1 MSVKIAP
8 SILAADFARLGD
20 EVRSVAEAGA
30 DLIHI
35 DVMDGHFVP
44 NITLGTAVVR
54 DLRKETDLPFDC
66 HLMISEPQRYIA
78 GFLDAGAN
86 MISIHSEAEPHMH
99 RALRLIQDGGAL
111 AGIALNPATACESIA
126 DAIDFCDFL
135 LVMSVNPGF
144 GGQKFI
150 PHVVAKIR
158 RLSAMIAERGR
169 SIPIEVDG
177 GIGTATVREVVL
189 AGAEIVV
196 AGTSVFGQQDRRSA
210 IAAIRTAADTKSQ
223 SV

>member
-1 MSVKIAP
+1 MSVKVAP
-8 SILAADFARLGD
+8 SILAADFSRLGE
-20 EVRSVAEAGA
+20 EVRSVADAGA

-44 NITLGTAVVR
+44 NITLGSAIVR

-66 HLMISEPQRYIA
+66 HLMISEPQRYIQD
-78 GFLDAGAN
+78 FINAGAN
-86 MISIHSEAEPHMH
+86 MISIHTEAEPHLH
-99 RALRLIQDGGAL
+99 RALRLIRDGGAL
-111 AGIALNPATACESIA
+111 AGIALNPATACEAVA

-150 PHVVAKIR
+150 PPMVAKIR

-169 SIPIEVDG
+169 PIPIEVDG
-177 GIGTATVREVVL
+177 GIGAATVRDVVL
-189 AGAEIVV
+189 AGAGIVV
-196 AGTSVFGQQDRRSA
+196 AGTSVFGNSDRRSA
-210 IAAIRTAADTKSQ
+210 IESIRTAADSH
-223 SV
+223 SA